1 MKTDVIKVSSRGS
14 RIETALNQA
23 QLVAEYK
30 KLSPKNALHL
40 RLLTEETLCMMR
52 SITGETEGEFWIE
65 DEDGVYQ
72 LHLRVRTP
80 MDSVKREQLLAVSS
94 SGKNE
99 SARGLMGRLRNFFDM
114 EADEDIAA
122 VSGTL
127 YAGLYEETSSTSVL
141 DYEWSMLRYEEQ
153 LAARIR
159 TDDTAAK
166 EAWDEIEKSV
176 VAHVADDI
184 KVGIS
189 PICILESGKSEVYKH
204 AKAQID
210 ERLLQLVKALFLC
223 DNT

>member
-40 RLLTEETLCMMR
+40 RLLAEETLCMMR

-176 VAHVADDI
+176 VAHVADDV
-184 KVGIS
+184 KVSIRGRTVEMTIF
-189 PICILESGKSEVYKH
+189 KKM
-204 AKAQID
+204 A
-210 ERLLQLVKALFLC
+210 
-223 DNT
+223 